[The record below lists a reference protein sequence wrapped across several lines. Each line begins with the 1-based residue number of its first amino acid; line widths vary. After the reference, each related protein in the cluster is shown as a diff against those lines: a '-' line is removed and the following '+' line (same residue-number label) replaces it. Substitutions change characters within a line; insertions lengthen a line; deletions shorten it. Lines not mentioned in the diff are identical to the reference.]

1 MDTQPALI
9 DLRGPACGSPL
20 KADSACPG
28 SARPRLVPAA
38 DAPEAW
44 PARHRQIVRR
54 LRAARRIAFVLLL
67 TPAACVVQWLLL
79 RLPGQGPRAPK
90 VRFARFYWSMICRI
104 IGLRV
109 RVVGE
114 PASGGGR
121 PVVFAINH
129 TSWLDIPAVGGILPG
144 CFVSKDDVATWPAVG
159 TVARLGRSVFV
170 SRQRSATGRERA
182 DMRQRL
188 ADGDN
193 LVLFP
198 EGTSSDG
205 SRVLPF
211 RSSFFAVTDGDNPP
225 LVQPASLVYDR
236 LAGLP
241 VGRASRSAFAWYGD
255 MDLAPHVWRLVQWRG
270 LRATLLLHAPLE
282 PAAFEDR
289 KALAA
294 ACHAA
299 VAEGAASLRQNRPAT
314 VLPCPPACAPARVPS
329 ACPAASLPEC
339 ALTTAFA

>member
-1 MDTQPALI
+1 MDTQPAVI
-9 DLRGPACGSPL
+9 EPASPPCGPAATAGSQ
-20 KADSACPG
+20 
-28 SARPRLVPAA
+28 RPRLVPAA
-38 DAPEAW
+38 NAHEAW

-54 LRAARRIAFVLLL
+54 LRAVRRIGLVLSF
-67 TPAACVVQWLLL
+67 TPVACVVQWLLL
-79 RLPGQGPRAPK
+79 RLPGRGPQAAK
-90 VRFARFYWSMICRI
+90 VRFARFYWAMICRI
-104 IGLRV
+104 IGLSV

-114 PASGGGR
+114 PASGGR

-144 CFVSKDDVATWPAVG
+144 CFVSKDDVAHWPVLG

-211 RSSFFAVTDGDNPP
+211 RSSFFAVTDGPNPP

-241 VGRASRSAFAWYGD
+241 VGRASRSVFAWYGD

-299 VAEGAASLRQNRPAT
+299 VAESASALRQNRPAA
-314 VLPCPPACAPARVPS
+314 VIPCPQASAPPACPTAPS
-329 ACPAASLPEC
+329 PEC
-339 ALTTAFA
+339 TLATAFA